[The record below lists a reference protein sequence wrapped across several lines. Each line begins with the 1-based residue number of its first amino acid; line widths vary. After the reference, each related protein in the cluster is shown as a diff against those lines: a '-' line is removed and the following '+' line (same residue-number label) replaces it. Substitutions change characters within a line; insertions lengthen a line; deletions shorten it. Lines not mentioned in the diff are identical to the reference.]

1 MCEVRSERKWRAGP
15 VTTAMRALLT
25 QMAAIDAPVIT
36 DWGKRTHDT
45 TLNGQPVSGATLN
58 GLVIRGL
65 ASFVG
70 RERYVSSYRLT
81 RDGHHL
87 VRADAERAAGM
98 EGDG

>member
-25 QMAAIDAPVIT
+25 QMAATDTPART
-36 DWGKRTHDT
+36 DWGKRKHAT

-65 ASFVG
+65 AAFVG

-81 RDGHHL
+81 
-87 VRADAERAAGM
+87 DAGRAAL
-98 EGDG
+98 EPQP